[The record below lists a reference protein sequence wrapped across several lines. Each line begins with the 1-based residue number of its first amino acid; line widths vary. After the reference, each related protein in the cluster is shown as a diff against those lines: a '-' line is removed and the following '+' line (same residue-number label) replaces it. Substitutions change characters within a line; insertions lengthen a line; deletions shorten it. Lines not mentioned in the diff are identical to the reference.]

1 MWREIKILLVDDDE
15 QRRHDLKVIL
25 DFLGEEVIVAGSS
38 DWRKVAESSIEESTE
53 ISAVMLGDCEG
64 QPLEKTVEAMLAWD
78 KGLPFLFVGSQVQVD
93 ELSENV
99 RRCVL
104 ASLAMP
110 PSYNKM
116 LDSLHRCQVFREQYT
131 HNRSR
136 GERREVQLFRSLVG
150 TSRQIQHVREL
161 IMQVA
166 DKDVSVMIQG
176 ESGTGKEVVARNLHY
191 HSHRRNKPFV
201 PVNCGA
207 IPAEL
212 LESELFGHEKGAFT
226 GAINSRPGRFELAEG
241 GTLFLDEIGDMPLNM
256 QVKILRVLQEHTFE
270 RVGSNKTLKAN
281 VRVIAATHKNLEK
294 MIEDGSFREDL
305 YYRLN
310 VFPIDMPSLRERV
323 EDLPLLLNELISRL
337 ENEKRGSIRFNSAA
351 IMSLCRHEWHGN
363 VRELANLVERLA
375 ILHPYGV
382 IGVNELPKK
391 FRHVDED
398 DEQYTP
404 PVVADVTQNEGLAG
418 VDSPALLPVN
428 GLDLREYLSDLECSL
443 IQQALDDANGVV
455 ARAAEKLSI
464 RRTTLVEKMRK
475 YNINR
480 KEKDMACAGQK
491 AACVCGPLSAIP
503 PDFRNLS
510 FLNHPPSKLF
520 SIAGTLIAQYLLVTF
535 FRRKCGVLVRYLW
548 RVWH

>member
-1 MWREIKILLVDDDE
+1 MWREIKVLLIDDDE

-25 DFLGEEVIVAGSS
+25 DFLGEEAILAGPA
-38 DWRKVAESSIEESTE
+38 DWRREVDDKIEDSTE
-53 ISAVMLGDCEG
+53 ISAVFLGDSHSI
-64 QPLEKTVEAMLAWD
+64 PSADVIEALLTWD
-78 KGLPFLFVGSQVQVD
+78 KGIPILSLGSA
-93 ELSENV
+93 
-99 RRCVL
+99 VL
-104 ASLAMP
+104 AEALPENIRRAVLAAVEMP
-110 PSYNKM
+110 PSYNKL
-116 LDSLHRCQVFREQYT
+116 LDSLHRCQVYREQYT

-226 GAINSRPGRFELAEG
+226 GAINSRPGRFEMAEG

-270 RVGSNKTLKAN
+270 RVGSNKTLNAN
-281 VRVIAATHKNLEK
+281 VRIIAATHKNLES
-294 MIEDGSFREDL
+294 MIEEGTFREDL

-323 EDLPLLLNELISRL
+323 EDLPLLLNELVSRL

-351 IMSLCRHEWHGN
+351 IMSLCRHDWHGN

-382 IGVNELPKK
+382 VGVNELPKK
-391 FRHVDED
+391 FRHVDD
-398 DEQYTP
+398 TDENFSM
-404 PVVADVTQNEGLAG
+404 PVVADVTQTESGLAG
-418 VDSPALLPVN
+418 IDSPALLPVN

-455 ARAAEKLSI
+455 ARAAEKLNI

-475 YNINR
+475 YNISR
-480 KEKDMACAGQK
+480 KEKDTA
-491 AACVCGPLSAIP
+491 
-503 PDFRNLS
+503 
-510 FLNHPPSKLF
+510 
-520 SIAGTLIAQYLLVTF
+520 
-535 FRRKCGVLVRYLW
+535 
-548 RVWH
+548 